1 MAAGIR
7 KFYLPLCQG
16 KNNYKWVEHGVIFCA
31 LVKDL
36 LVLTSKSIK
45 KNYMQDLKFSIL
57 YQVTLELE
65 RALETLRR

>member
-1 MAAGIR
+1 MLR
-7 KFYLPLCQG
+7 K
-16 KNNYKWVEHGVIFCA
+16 KHYKWVDHGVIFCA

-36 LVLTSKSIK
+36 PVLTSKSKK
-45 KNYMQDLKFSIL
+45 KNYVQDLKFSIL